1 MQAAMMTR
9 RADIFAAI
17 ERTGTRRGG
26 LREWMR
32 KNHDAFAEKLKTVR
46 PNWDLLAE
54 VFAEAGLTDQR
65 GNLPTK
71 GETIRKT
78 WQRVRREMQQTA
90 QPAAPNMVKQKATP
104 GEPVVRAVRTRPAQG
119 VDEAPRSAGPKRNRS
134 MDDVLSDWDAR
145 RSKMPEPLEK

>member
-9 RADIFAAI
+9 RADIFAAM
-17 ERTGTRRGG
+17 ERTGTSRGG

-32 KNHDAFAEKLKTVR
+32 KNHDAFAEKLRTVR

-54 VFAEAGLTDQR
+54 VFAKAELTDQR
-65 GNLPTK
+65 GNLPQK
-71 GETIRKT
+71 GETVRRT
-78 WQRVRREMQQTA
+78 WHRVRREMQRQA
-90 QPAAPNMVKQKATP
+90 QPAAPNTVKRKATP

-119 VDEAPRSAGPKRNRS
+119 VDEPARSAGPKRNRS
-134 MDDVLSDWDAR
+134 MDDVLADWDTR